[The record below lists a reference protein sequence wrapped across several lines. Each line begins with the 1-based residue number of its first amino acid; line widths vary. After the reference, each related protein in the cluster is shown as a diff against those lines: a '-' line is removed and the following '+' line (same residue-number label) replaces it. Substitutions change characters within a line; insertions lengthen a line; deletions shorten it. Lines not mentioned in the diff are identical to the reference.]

1 MHNTFF
7 GDMDMENQDNNGQL
21 RASIFIDFSNFHYYL
36 KKNGWKID
44 WEKFK
49 AFLCNLYSVS
59 AIYYYEG
66 TLSKGAYSDIF
77 QENTLA
83 DFLFMKQAKERY
95 LKFLRNN
102 GFIVR
107 KKLINRVFDSKE
119 GKYKHKCNFDVEL
132 TIDAID
138 TVDSYDVFVLCSGD
152 GDFQKL
158 AKYIKGKHKKV
169 IVIAGKKRLSNDLK
183 KASNQVI
190 FLKDIKCKICKI
202 ESPAVAGLISPRNSR
217 L

>member
-1 MHNTFF
+1 MHNTF
-7 GDMDMENQDNNGQL
+7 GDTAIENKDNNGQMK
-21 RASIFIDFSNFHYYL
+21 AGVFIDFSNFHYYL
-36 KKNGWKID
+36 KKNGWEID
-44 WEKFK
+44 WKKFK
-49 AFLCNLYSVS
+49 AFLSNLYSVS

-66 TLSKGAYSDIF
+66 TLSKAAFFDIF
-77 QENTLA
+77 PENTLT
-83 DFLFMKQAKERY
+83 DFIFMKEAKERY

-107 KKLINRVFDSKE
+107 QKLINRVFDSKE
-119 GKYKHKCNFDVEL
+119 EKYKHKCNFDVEL

-138 TVDSYDVFVLCSGD
+138 TIDSYDVFILCSGD

-158 AKYIKGKHKKV
+158 IKYIKGKYKKT
-169 IVIAGKKRLSNDLK
+169 IIIAGKERLSKYLK

-202 ESPAVAGLISPRNSR
+202 GSPAVAGLISPRNSR
-217 L
+217 I